1 MSSLHRITG
10 VAAAALFFMWFVTG
24 LVLLYHDYPKVSD
37 RDLRSHLEV
46 LPASLPDIA
55 GLSSHLPDTCTRLSL
70 SMKGG
75 RAVFSVAKGDSS
87 YTFCADTALRPLPVD
102 FALAENEARRWSK
115 GNIMAVDTLR
125 ERAQWV
131 LYSRYERE
139 LPIYRFSFD
148 DDERHQIF
156 VSSRTA
162 EVLQST
168 TRSQR
173 MWAWVGAIPHKLY
186 FPFIRKDADVWKWT
200 ITVGGAFC
208 LLAALS
214 GLYVGIS
221 IWLRHRRRNRRGG
234 CPYKTFSHRWHYWF
248 GLVFGIFVIAWGLSG
263 MMAMQ
268 KIPRWLVP
276 VKAVHKDSDE
286 DLLVQSMRPLNE
298 YRLDYRQLRSAYPD
312 LKSVEWSGVD
322 TIPVYIIAEGKKER
336 YIDARGSQPKELS
349 LDKQLIMDN
358 VKRLHG
364 PQTTMAVELMHDY
377 DNYYL
382 SRHGMMALPVYRID
396 VNDEDHTTYYV
407 NPKNGSTRMFDNNK
421 RVRKW
426 VFSGIHYLNIHFLT
440 SRPVLWTVVIWIL
453 CIGGAVVTLTG
464 TLLGWK
470 YLRRKIGKRLRKNSK
485 SSTH

>member
-173 MWAWVGAIPHKLY
+173 MWAC
-186 FPFIRKDADVWKWT
+186 R
-200 ITVGGAFC
+200 
-208 LLAALS
+208 
-214 GLYVGIS
+214 
-221 IWLRHRRRNRRGG
+221 
-234 CPYKTFSHRWHYWF
+234 
-248 GLVFGIFVIAWGLSG
+248 
-263 MMAMQ
+263 
-268 KIPRWLVP
+268 
-276 VKAVHKDSDE
+276 
-286 DLLVQSMRPLNE
+286 
-298 YRLDYRQLRSAYPD
+298 
-312 LKSVEWSGVD
+312 
-322 TIPVYIIAEGKKER
+322 VYT
-336 YIDARGSQPKELS
+336 Q
-349 LDKQLIMDN
+349 LDK
-358 VKRLHG
+358 G
-364 PQTTMAVELMHDY
+364 PETPGTTREATR
-377 DNYYL
+377 
-382 SRHGMMALPVYRID
+382 SPFLP
-396 VNDEDHTTYYV
+396 T
-407 NPKNGSTRMFDNNK
+407 
-421 RVRKW
+421 
-426 VFSGIHYLNIHFLT
+426 VFPWS
-440 SRPVLWTVVIWIL
+440 
-453 CIGGAVVTLTG
+453 
-464 TLLGWK
+464 
-470 YLRRKIGKRLRKNSK
+470 
-485 SSTH
+485 